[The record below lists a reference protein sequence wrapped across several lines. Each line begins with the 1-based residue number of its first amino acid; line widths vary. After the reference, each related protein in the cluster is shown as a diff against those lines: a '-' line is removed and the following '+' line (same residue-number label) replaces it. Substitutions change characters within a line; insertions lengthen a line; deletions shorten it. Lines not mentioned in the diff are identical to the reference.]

1 MFHRSRRDEWQYN
14 QDILQP
20 WNWKKTT
27 KNNISQNQKVR
38 ATNIFFLIL
47 THIKF
52 GIMDFLLAKPLKHW
66 YHTLQSSEIGQYI
79 IIYYCSS
86 PI

>member
-1 MFHRSRRDEWQYN
+1 MELEKDY
-14 QDILQP
+14 
-20 WNWKKTT
+20 KKYFS
-27 KNNISQNQKVR
+27 KSKGQGNKYI
-38 ATNIFFLIL
+38 FLIL